1 MPRRLVSRRGSS
13 SAFGRRRWR
22 AAVAWLTP
30 PEPLGEGQQRLL
42 LVLGATVMINHY
54 DFGLLSLVLSH
65 LQGELAIPEAELGPM
80 VSVIRL
86 GALPSVL
93 LALVADRIGRRRLL
107 VATLLAFTAC
117 TAATAFARTAFEF
130 MALQFLARVFVTAE
144 EFIAVVIV
152 AEELGARSRGY
163 GLGVLAA
170 LGSLGNGLSALAFG
184 AIDVVPYGWRALYL
198 MGAAPLLLLAWIR
211 RSIPETRRFEAHA
224 EAALAR
230 DAAVAS
236 GIAGWL
242 GPALELARRYPGRMA
257 VLVAAILPAT
267 VVMTSAGTFVPK
279 TLLEVHGFGP
289 SDVTT
294 LYLTVGVFVLFGNV
308 VAGRLADRVGRRR
321 VVATALVINA
331 AGIYGFYNFDMP
343 WVVVCWVAMM
353 FCLVAVDVLFGALG
367 SELFPTAF
375 RSTASS
381 IRALAWTLGGSIGL
395 LLEGA
400 LFGVAGESHGEVLTA
415 MLPVALLAPL
425 VVWFGLPETAA
436 RELEEIAPD

>member
-1 MPRRLVSRRGSS
+1 MPGASRR
-13 SAFGRRRWR
+13 RRFLD
-22 AAVAWLTP
+22 AVPFLAP
-30 PEPLGEGQQRLL
+30 PEPLGDGQRRLL

-65 LQGELAIPEAELGPM
+65 LQADLVIPESELGPM

-93 LALVADRIGRRRLL
+93 LALVADRVGRRRLL
-107 VATLLAFTAC
+107 VGTLLAFTAC

-170 LGSLGNGLSALAFG
+170 LGSLGNGVSALAFG
-184 AIDVVPYGWRALYL
+184 AIDLIPHGWRALYL
-198 MGAAPLLLLAWIR
+198 LGAAPLLLLAWIR
-211 RSIPETRRFEAHA
+211 RTIPETRRFEAHA
-224 EAALAR
+224 EAASAGR
-230 DAAVAS
+230 AA
-236 GIAGWL
+236 AGGGLGAWF
-242 GPALELARRYPGRMA
+242 GPALELGRRYPGRMA
-257 VLVAAILPAT
+257 VLVAAIVPAT

-279 TLLEVHGFGP
+279 TLLERHGFGP
-289 SDVTT
+289 GDITT
-294 LYLTVGVFVLFGNV
+294 LYLTVGVFVLLGNV
-308 VAGRLADRVGRRR
+308 VAGRLADRVGRRA
-321 VVATALVINA
+321 VVATALVVNA
-331 AGIYGFYNFDMP
+331 AGIWGFYNLAMP
-343 WVVVCWVAMM
+343 WVVVAWVAMM

-395 LLEGA
+395 LIEGA
-400 LFGVAGESHGEVLTA
+400 LFGVVGDTHGEVLTV

-425 VVWFGLPETAA
+425 VIWFGLPETAA
-436 RELEEIAPD
+436 RELEDIAPDVAPG